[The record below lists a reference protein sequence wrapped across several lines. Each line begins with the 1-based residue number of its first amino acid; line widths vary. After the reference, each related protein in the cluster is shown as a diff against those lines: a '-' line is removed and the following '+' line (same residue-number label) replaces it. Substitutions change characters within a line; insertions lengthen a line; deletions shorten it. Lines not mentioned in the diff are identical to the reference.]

1 MATRT
6 FASFTSRLSPSAPGC
21 PHPMLVQYIRDAA
34 IRVCERTLAWRY
46 ENPTFNLTAGQYKYS
61 FNRPID
67 TDVQAIFSATVNNTP
82 LEVLEL
88 TAATSLYPDWP
99 VTTTDSTAI
108 AEQGSQPQTI
118 SQVNMDQYVV
128 LPAPDADRTYTIR
141 MFYALK
147 PSRDSLTMDEAVF
160 NALERPIMHYALQQL
175 HALPQVSWADREL
188 AVYHARQFLA
198 SVTEYRAQANLGVG
212 RSVLVARAPRFA

>member
-1 MATRT
+1 
-6 FASFTSRLSPSAPGC
+6 
-21 PHPMLVQYIRDAA
+21 MLVQYIRDAA

-61 FNRPID
+61 FNRPVD
-67 TDVQAIFSATVNNTP
+67 TDVQAIFSATVNDTP

-99 VTTTDSTAI
+99 VTTTVPATI
-108 AEQGSQPQTI
+108 ADQGSQPQAI

-128 LPAPDADRTYTIR
+128 LPAPDATITYTVR

-147 PSRDSLTMDEAVF
+147 PTRDSLEMDEHVF
-160 NALERPIMHYALQQL
+160 NALERPIMHYTLQQL

-188 AVYHARQFLA
+188 ATYHARQFLA

-212 RSVLVARAPRFA
+212 RSTLVARAPKFA